1 MGSFQGGDRS
11 LSVLERIL
19 RGSAIR
25 ACDGLI
31 IGSRSEAK
39 RVRSRYR
46 VTPEKT
52 VRIFN
57 PLDTRTWMPKP
68 RGEART
74 ALGIPPDAQVV
85 TWHGRVEI
93 RRKGLDVLLDAWAR
107 VCGEKPETDVR
118 LLLVG
123 SGNDVRELDRL
134 IADRALRGVHWLKGY
149 IRDRGTIRDYLSAA
163 DLYVLA
169 SRVEGFPV
177 APIEAMACGL
187 PVVATDVPGVADIF
201 ADGAG
206 IGRVHRAAT

>member
-25 ACDGLI
+25 ARDGLI

-46 VTPEKT
+46 FTPEKT

-134 IADRALRGVHWLKGY
+134 IADRALRGVHWLKDTFVTVA
-149 IRDRGTIRDYLSAA
+149 RFGTIFRLLTYMCLH
-163 DLYVLA
+163 LA
-169 SRVEGFPV
+169 SRGFPSRQSKPWPAV
-177 APIEAMACGL
+177 SPS
-187 PVVATDVPGVADIF
+187 
-201 ADGAG
+201 
-206 IGRVHRAAT
+206 